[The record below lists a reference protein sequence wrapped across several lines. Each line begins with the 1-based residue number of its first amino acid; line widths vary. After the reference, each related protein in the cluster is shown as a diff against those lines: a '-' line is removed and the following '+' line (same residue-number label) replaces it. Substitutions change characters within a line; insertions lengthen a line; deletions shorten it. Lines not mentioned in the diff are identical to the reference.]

1 MHWSSP
7 LSVLDLGLRW
17 VSRLIVAQKGVDL
30 LQELRNHPSA
40 GEKQMAHSHGNEY
53 QIRIIDEDTRFDG
66 LHAEPTGLIRVPN
79 CRSSSAET

>member
-17 VSRLIVAQKGVDL
+17 VSRLIVAWKGVDL

-40 GEKQMAHSHGNEY
+40 GEKTDGDTATVMN
-53 QIRIIDEDTRFDG
+53 IRSESLTRTPDSMG
-66 LHAEPTGLIRVPN
+66 YTLNLLA
-79 CRSSSAET
+79 